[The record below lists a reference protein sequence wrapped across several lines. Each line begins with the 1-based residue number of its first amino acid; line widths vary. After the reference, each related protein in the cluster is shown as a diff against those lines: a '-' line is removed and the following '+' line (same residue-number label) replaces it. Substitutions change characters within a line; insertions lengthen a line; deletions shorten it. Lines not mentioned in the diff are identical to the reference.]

1 MPIKNAEGLIT
12 LSADEVL
19 DCAQNALLKGVRLYI
34 NGRKCTIENICQII
48 LKASAGQTS
57 VSDASDDL
65 EGGPSGNAVLAQL
78 HQALPQDMSQLWR
91 LEAQLNRT
99 LLINVPGRML
109 KARCDLAID
118 LVLVPYHGQPAR
130 DPEEVKR
137 SVARDGTTHFHCYA
151 TAYMIY
157 KDQRITLVMTF
168 VRKSDTMLAIVRRLF
183 RRLDVL
189 NLRLKKTYLDKGF
202 YSIGVIRFLKERDL
216 PFIIPAK
223 TSKKGGVSK
232 LFIGRSSYSTSYTLR
247 NQKLGAETVDLA
259 IARKYSKGR
268 YRRKR
273 SKWFAYVSFRVHTQP
288 LHIFQFYRRRFGIE
302 SSYRQMNRTRAR
314 TSSTDPALR
323 LLYVGVAFLILNV
336 WVVLKR
342 RMACDVHRHGRRY
355 NHRRFT
361 ILRMCHFLI
370 RAVERRLHT
379 VDAIHKPAGDS
390 PGTAQTSSGKTRQ
403 KCLTVIY

>member
-1 MPIKNAEGLIT
+1 MPIKNDEGLIT
-12 LSADEVL
+12 LSSDEVL
-19 DCAQNALLKGVRLYI
+19 DFAQNALLKGVKLYI
-34 NGRKCTIENICQII
+34 NGRKCTIENIYQII

-57 VSDASDDL
+57 VSDVCDDL
-65 EGGPSGNAVLAQL
+65 KDGPSGNAVLAQL
-78 HQALPQDMSQLWR
+78 HQALPQELGQLWR

-109 KARCDLAID
+109 KVRCDMAMD
-118 LVLVPYHGQPAR
+118 LVLVAYHGQPAH

-157 KDQRITLVMTF
+157 KDQRITLAMTF
-168 VRKSDTMLAIVRRLF
+168 VRKSDTMPKILRRLF
-183 RRLDVL
+183 KRLDVL
-189 NLRLKKTYLDKGF
+189 DLRIKKVYVDKGF

-223 TSKKGGVSK
+223 TYKKGGVSK
-232 LFIGRSSYSTSYTLR
+232 LFVGRASYSTPYTLR

-273 SKWFAYVSFRVHTQP
+273 SKWFAYVTYRVRTQP
-288 LHIFQFYRRRFGIE
+288 LQIFQFYRRRFGIE
-302 SSYRQMNRTRAR
+302 SSYRQMNRVRAR

-323 LLYVGVAFLILNV
+323 LLYVGVAFLLLNL

-342 RMACDVHRHGRRY
+342 RLACDVHRQGKRH

-370 RAVERRLHT
+370 RAIERRLNT
-379 VDAIHKPAGDS
+379 VEAIHKPAGDLA
-390 PGTAQTSSGKTRQ
+390 GAAQTGSQKSRQ